1 MADSELPRR
10 HAISY
15 SCIYIIWTLG
25 SLYLFE
31 RSIQTIAA
39 WNSSKTRNAWCS
51 AIVWRGWNE
60 LLNTHL
66 SFGEF
71 KTQIAKCAEV
81 DYTFGSA
88 STMRRT
94 KYYKSQHI
102 ATQLSRAGTPRRN
115 AAVHFF
121 SFNCHFQIN
130 DDLQVFAVFCKAK
143 QSTEVQSMKSL
154 PAKEA
159 DPARASRAP
168 IRVPIPARVFQT
180 TERDPTKSSRCL
192 AEVGSIQCEYLTVHC
207 PFLAMCFQRVSTNSL
222 NEQVLNKVSST
233 LLRLEFPRPRDSCAE
248 TSCGKYCTCFFV

>member
-1 MADSELPRR
+1 MLDVRRLYEEDEMSYWIHIWALENSKLKLQNAQKSIIPSEMPPQWGVQNITN
-10 HAISY
+10 HNIS
-15 SCIYIIWTLG
+15 
-25 SLYLFE
+25 
-31 RSIQTIAA
+31 QH
-39 WNSSKTRNAWCS
+39 SSPA
-51 AIVWRGWNE
+51 GE
-60 LLNTHL
+60 LLDETL
-66 SFGEF
+66 PFTS
-71 KTQIAKCAEV
+71 
-81 DYTFGSA
+81 
-88 STMRRT
+88 
-94 KYYKSQHI
+94 
-102 ATQLSRAGTPRRN
+102 
-115 AAVHFF
+115 F